1 MIHYRECV
9 DNDNLLAHTLLMR
22 EVFLLPSL
30 CFPLY
35 SVPSL
40 LLKFLHPQG
49 CNLLSE
55 HLLTHLRTEKS
66 FARISALACAPPLK
80 LLSLRWFFNYMPAD
94 KIMVDES
101 PIKCVWV
108 ILSYRLVCGISDF
121 SFHTLME
128 FMTSLMEVRLTP
140 PFIPFQLPPLYA
152 SNVKVQR

>member
-1 MIHYRECV
+1 MIIYWPTPCYWERCFCYR
-9 DNDNLLAHTLLMR
+9 HF
-22 EVFLLPSL
+22 VFL
-30 CFPLY
+30 CIRC
-35 SVPSL
+35 
-40 LLKFLHPQG
+40 LHCCWSFYIHR

-108 ILSYRLVCGISDF
+108 ILSYRPVCGISDF